1 MAKLNDVHQ
10 AMLEAQLEKLEGMH
24 ACYARD
30 AASDEMRSV
39 PAGLSFFCWGAQQNV
54 TFTTVICQNVF
65 NRRHLQDDGY
75 RFACPW

>member
-30 AASDEMRSV
+30 AASDECAPCQLV
-39 PAGLSFFCWGAQQNV
+39 CLFFVGV
-54 TFTTVICQNVF
+54 L
-65 NRRHLQDDGY
+65 NRT
-75 RFACPW
+75 